1 MTDKVT
7 KTDAEWQ
14 AQLSPEEYYVT
25 REKGTERAFSGKY
38 HNATDPGTYSCVC
51 CDQDL
56 FDSNEKFESGTGWPS
71 FWQPVEPGAVI
82 TEEDRSFGMLRTEL
96 CVLNVMRIWA
106 MCFQTARNQLA
117 CATASIP

>member
-7 KTDAEWQ
+7 KTDAEWH

-56 FDSNEKFESGTGWPS
+56 FDSMKNLSPA
-71 FWQPVEPGAVI
+71 PVGPAFGS
-82 TEEDRSFGMLRTEL
+82 RS
-96 CVLNVMRIWA
+96 NP
-106 MCFQTARNQLA
+106 AR
-117 CATASIP
+117 